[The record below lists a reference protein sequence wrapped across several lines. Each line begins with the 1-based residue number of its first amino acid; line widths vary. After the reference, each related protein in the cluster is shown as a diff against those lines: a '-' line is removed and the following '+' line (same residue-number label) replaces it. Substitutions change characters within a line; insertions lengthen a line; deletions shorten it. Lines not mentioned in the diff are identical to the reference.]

1 MIDNVV
7 IDTNIFVSA
16 LMKADTAPRQVLRSC
31 LMGEVR
37 PLMSNPLFS
46 EYEDLMGRAKLFKGC
61 ILNHGER
68 EMFLDDFLSVCKWI
82 NIYYLWRPNL
92 TDEADNHLIELALA
106 GNATSIVTGNKKDFQ
121 DSELL
126 FPHLKIITAAE
137 FVKERSA

>member
-1 MIDNVV
+1 MDNVV

-16 LMKADTAPRQVLRSC
+16 LMKADTAPRKVLRSC
-31 LMGEVR
+31 LIGEVR

-46 EYEDLMGRAKLFKGC
+46 EYEGLMDRAKLFKGC
-61 ILNHGER
+61 ILNHEER

-92 TDEADNHLIELALA
+92 IDEADNHLIELALA
-106 GNATSIVTGNKKDFQ
+106 GNAACIVTGNKKDFQ

-126 FPHLKIITAAE
+126 FPHLKIISAAE

>member
-1 MIDNVV
+1 
-7 IDTNIFVSA
+7 
-16 LMKADTAPRQVLRSC
+16 
-31 LMGEVR
+31 MGEVK

-61 ILNHGER
+61 ILNHDER

-106 GNATSIVTGNKKDFQ
+106 GNAACIVTGNKKDFK

-126 FPHLKIITAAE
+126 FPHLKVILAAE
-137 FVKERSA
+137 FVETRSA